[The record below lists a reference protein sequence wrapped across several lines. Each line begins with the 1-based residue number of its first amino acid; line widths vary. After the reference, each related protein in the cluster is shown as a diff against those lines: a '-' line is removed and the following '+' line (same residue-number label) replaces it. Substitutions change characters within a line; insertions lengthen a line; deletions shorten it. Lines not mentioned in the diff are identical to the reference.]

1 MGSITID
8 LIRALPKKEKLQ
20 LLDVLQ
26 QDEPTEIPEWQ
37 KQEVLKRIKKYSKNP
52 ELLIA
57 EKQALK
63 MIKEM

>member
-26 QDEPTEIPEWQ
+26 QDEPTEIPEW
-37 KQEVLKRIKKYSKNP
+37 KKTGSS
-52 ELLIA
+52 
-57 EKQALK
+57 
-63 MIKEM
+63 

>member
-1 MGSITID
+1 MCCNKMS
-8 LIRALPKKEKLQ
+8 
-20 LLDVLQ
+20 LLKFLNGK
-26 QDEPTEIPEWQ
+26 

-63 MIKEM
+63 MIKEL